1 MTLHHTP
8 EEPDLVEVEVTGAVL
23 EDVTQSALRRR
34 ILQRARQLAN
44 RLSEPE
50 VVGRQERESGRS
62 TGRGPDPG

>member
-1 MTLHHTP
+1 M
-8 EEPDLVEVEVTGAVL
+8 L

-50 VVGRQERESGRS
+50 VVGRHERESGGS
-62 TGRGPDPG
+62 TDRGPDAG